1 MKRTGTATFVIIIP
15 LVVKPG
21 EDRTLIARM
30 EAGRRLYNATLG
42 EALRRRSLLKQS
54 KDWQHARTISDKK
67 LRNSEFQ
74 RLSKEFGFTP
84 AAIITFAR
92 NGKNEAGW
100 KDRLGSNVTQ
110 RIAEQVFAAV
120 QQYSFGKRG
129 RPRFKGA
136 NRPLHS
142 LEATTNAANIIWKP
156 ETGCIEFGDL
166 TLPALLPSETQ
177 DPYLHEALSNRTKY
191 CRIVWRNVNGQ
202 RRWFVQLMQ
211 EGVAPAKH
219 PVAEGSIVGLD
230 IGPSTVAVVSDDA
243 ASLVKFCATIDQPW
257 KETRR
262 LQRAMDRS
270 QRATNPQCFSENGT
284 WKKGAKFT
292 PSQRYTALRTQ
303 YAEVERKLAAE
314 RKRAHGE
321 LANQILGLG
330 TVIQSET
337 LSYIAFQKNY
347 GKSVKVRAPGMFVE
361 QLRRKAESAG
371 GKLIDLNTWRLK
383 MSQFDHTTQTYA
395 KKPLSQRWHVLG
407 DGSGVVQRDVYSAF
421 LARCVISNTHHPSH
435 IEVMW
440 AAQKPVLLQTGWLR
454 KEPAKIEPQGKITV
468 AIPSERVVCKRGLAA
483 GHDRDAV
490 VARREPGDP
499 SEFALRTPCLK
510 ARGGLEASSLNTS
523 GAESSAANSAPAS
536 SLEPEIS
543 LSSIVSPV

>member
-1 MKRTGTATFVIIIP
+1 MKRTATPTFVLTIP

-21 EDRTLIARM
+21 EDRILIGRM

-42 EALRRRSLLKQS
+42 EALRRHSLLKQS
-54 KDWQHARTISDKK
+54 KDWQYARTIADKK
-67 LRNSEFQ
+67 ERGVEFK
-74 RLSKEFGFTP
+74 RLSKEAGFTS
-84 AAIITFAR
+84 ADMITFAR
-92 NGKNEAGW
+92 HCKNEAGW

-110 RIAEQVFAAV
+110 RIAEQVFAAM

-136 NRPLHS
+136 SRPLHS
-142 LEATTNAANIIWKP
+142 LEATTNAANISWKP
-156 ETGCIEFGDL
+156 EAGCIEFGDL
-166 TLPALLPSETQ
+166 TLPAMLPSKTQ
-177 DPYLHEALSNRTKY
+177 DPYMHQALTGKTKY
-191 CRIVWRNVNGQ
+191 CRVLWRNVNGA
-202 RRWFVQLMQ
+202 RRWYVQLMQ

-219 PVAEGSIVGLD
+219 AISEGSVVGLD
-230 IGPSTVAVVSDDA
+230 IGPSTIAIVGDDS
-243 ASLVKFCATIDQPW
+243 ASLVKFCDTVVQLW

-270 QRATNPQCFSENGT
+270 KRATNPQCFNANGT
-284 WKKGAKFT
+284 WKKGQKFT
-292 PSQRYTALRTQ
+292 PSKRYTAIRTE

-330 TVIQSET
+330 NVIQSET

-371 GKLIDLNTWRLK
+371 GKLIDLHTWSLK
-383 MSQFDHTTQTYA
+383 MSQYDHTTKVCT

-421 LARCVISNTHHPSH
+421 LARCVMSNTHHPSH
-435 IEVMW
+435 ITEMW
-440 AAQKPVLLQTGWLR
+440 AAQKPVLLQTGWMR
-454 KEPAKIEPQGKITV
+454 SEPAKIEPSGKITV
-468 AIPSERVVCKRGLAA
+468 AIPLEQVVCDRGFAA
-483 GHDRDAV
+483 GHGRDAV
-490 VARREPGDP
+490 VERREPGDP
-499 SEFALRTPCLK
+499 SGFALRTPCL
-510 ARGGLEASSLNTS
+510 
-523 GAESSAANSAPAS
+523 
-536 SLEPEIS
+536 
-543 LSSIVSPV
+543 

>member
-1 MKRTGTATFVIIIP
+1 MKRTTTPTFVLTLP

-21 EDRTLIARM
+21 EDRILVGHM

-42 EALRRRSLLKQS
+42 EALRRHSLLKQS
-54 KDWQHARTISDKK
+54 KDWQHARTIADKK
-67 LRNSEFQ
+67 QRGSEFQ
-74 RLSKEFGFTP
+74 RLSKEAGFTP

-92 NGKNEAGW
+92 NCKNEAGW

-110 RIAEQVFAAV
+110 RIAEQVFAAM

-136 NRPLHS
+136 SRPLHS

-166 TLPALLPSETQ
+166 ALPALLPTKTQ
-177 DPYLHEALSNRTKY
+177 DAYLHQALTNRTKY
-191 CRIVWRNVNGQ
+191 CRVLWRNVNGS

-219 PVAEGSIVGLD
+219 EQACGEIVGLD
-230 IGPSTVAVVSDDA
+230 IGPSTVAVVGDHS
-243 ASLVKFCATIDQPW
+243 ASLVKFCSTVVQPW
-257 KETRR
+257 KEIRR

-270 QRATNPQCFSENGT
+270 KRATNPHCFNADGT
-284 WKKGAKFT
+284 WKKGQTFT
-292 PSQRYTALRTQ
+292 PSKRYTAIRTE

-321 LANQILGLG
+321 LTNQILGLG
-330 TVIQSET
+330 NVIQSET
-337 LSYIAFQKNY
+337 LSYLAFQKNY

-371 GKLIDLNTWRLK
+371 GKLVDLHTWSLK
-383 MSQFDHTTQTYA
+383 LSQYDHTTGVYT

-421 LARCVISNTHHPSH
+421 LARCVINNTHHPSH
-435 IEVMW
+435 IETMW

-454 KEPAKIEPQGKITV
+454 SEPARIEPSGKITV
-468 AIPSERVVCKRGLAA
+468 AIPLEQVVCKRGLAA
-483 GHDRDAV
+483 GHGLDAV

-499 SEFALRTPCLK
+499 GGFALRTPCL
-510 ARGGLEASSLNTS
+510 
-523 GAESSAANSAPAS
+523 
-536 SLEPEIS
+536 
-543 LSSIVSPV
+543 

>member
-1 MKRTGTATFVIIIP
+1 MKRTGTSTFVLTIP

-21 EDRTLIARM
+21 EDRILIGRM

-42 EALRRRSLLKQS
+42 EALRRQGLLKQS
-54 KDWQHARTISDKK
+54 KDWQHTRTISDKK
-67 LRNSEFQ
+67 ARGTEFN
-74 RLSKEFGFTP
+74 RLSKEAGFTP

-92 NGKNEAGW
+92 TCKNEAGW

-110 RIAEQVFAAV
+110 RIAEQVFAAM

-142 LEATTNAANIIWKP
+142 LEATTNAANIIWKA

-166 TLPALLPSETQ
+166 TLPAKLPTKEQ
-177 DPYLHEALSNRTKY
+177 DPYIDQALANRTKY
-191 CRIVWRNVNGQ
+191 CRVLWRNVNGV

-211 EGVAPAKH
+211 EGLAPAKH
-219 PVAEGSIVGLD
+219 AVSAGSVVGLD
-230 IGPSTVAVVSDDA
+230 IGPSTIAIVGDDS
-243 ASLVKFCATIDQPW
+243 ASLVKFCDTVIQPW

-270 QRATNPQCFSENGT
+270 KRATNPHCFNANGT
-284 WKKGAKFT
+284 WKKGQKFT
-292 PSQRYTALRTQ
+292 PSKRYTAKRTE

-330 TVIQSET
+330 NIIQSEK

-371 GKLIDLNTWRLK
+371 GKLIDLHTWSLK
-383 MSQFDHTTQTYA
+383 MSQYDHITQNYT

-407 DGSGVVQRDVYSAF
+407 DGSGVVQRDIYSAF

-435 IEVMW
+435 LETMW
-440 AAQKPVLLQTGWLR
+440 AAQKPVLLQTGWMCD
-454 KEPAKIEPQGKITV
+454 EPAKIEPSGKITV
-468 AIPSERVVCKRGLAA
+468 VIPSEQVVCRRGLAS
-483 GHDRDAV
+483 GHGSDV
-490 VARREPGDP
+490 VVERREPRDP
-499 SEFALRTPCLK
+499 AGSVLRTPCL
-510 ARGGLEASSLNTS
+510 
-523 GAESSAANSAPAS
+523 
-536 SLEPEIS
+536 
-543 LSSIVSPV
+543 

>member
-1 MKRTGTATFVIIIP
+1 MKRTATPTFVLSIP

-21 EDRTLIARM
+21 EDRTLIGRM

-42 EALRRRSLLKQS
+42 EALRLHGLLKQS
-54 KDWQHARTISDKK
+54 KDWQQTRTIADKK
-67 LRNSEFQ
+67 TRGSEFQ
-74 RLSKEFGFTP
+74 RLSKEAGFTP
-84 AAIITFAR
+84 ATIITFAR
-92 NGKNEAGW
+92 NCKNEAAW
-100 KDRLGSNVTQ
+100 RDRLGSNVTQ
-110 RIAEQVFAAV
+110 RIAEQVFAAM

-136 NRPLHS
+136 SRPLHS

-156 ETGCIEFGDL
+156 ETGCIEFGNL
-166 TLPALLPSETQ
+166 TLPALLPTKTQ
-177 DPYLHEALSNRTKY
+177 DPYLHQALTGRTKY
-191 CRIVWRNVNGQ
+191 CRVLWRNMNGA

-219 PVAEGSIVGLD
+219 AVAEGSVVGLD
-230 IGPSTVAVVSDDA
+230 IGPSTVAVVGEDS
-243 ASLVKFCATIDQPW
+243 ASLVKFCVTVIQPW
-257 KETRR
+257 KTARH

-270 QRATNPQCFSENGT
+270 KRATNPHCFNANGT
-284 WKKGAKFT
+284 WKKGQKFT
-292 PSQRYTALRTQ
+292 PSKRYTAIRTE
-303 YAEVERKLAAE
+303 YAEVERKLSAE
-314 RKRAHGE
+314 RRRAHGE

-330 TVIQSET
+330 NVIQSET

-371 GKLIDLNTWRLK
+371 GKLIDLHTWSLK
-383 MSQFDHTTQTYA
+383 MSQYDHTTEVCA

-421 LARCVISNTHHPSH
+421 LARCVMSNTHHPSH
-435 IEVMW
+435 IVAMW

-454 KEPAKIEPQGKITV
+454 SEPAKIEPSGKITV
-468 AIPSERVVCKRGLAA
+468 VTPLEQVVCDRGFAA
-483 GHDRDAV
+483 GHGLDAV

-499 SEFALRTPCLK
+499 SGFTLRTPRL
-510 ARGGLEASSLNTS
+510 
-523 GAESSAANSAPAS
+523 
-536 SLEPEIS
+536 
-543 LSSIVSPV
+543 

>member
-1 MKRTGTATFVIIIP
+1 MKRTATPTFVLTIP

-21 EDRTLIARM
+21 EDRTLIGRM

-42 EALRRRSLLKQS
+42 ETLCRHGLLKQS
-54 KDWQHARTISDKK
+54 KDWQHTRTIADKK
-67 LRNSEFQ
+67 LRGSEFQ
-74 RLSKEFGFTP
+74 RLSNEARFTP

-92 NGKNEAGW
+92 TCKNEAGW

-110 RIAEQVFAAV
+110 RIAEQVFAAM
-120 QQYSFGKRG
+120 QQYAFGKRG

-136 NRPLHS
+136 SRPLHS

-166 TLPALLPSETQ
+166 TLPALLPTKQQ
-177 DPYLHEALSNRTKY
+177 DPYLHQALTGRTKY
-191 CRIVWRNVNGQ
+191 CRVLWRNVNGS

-211 EGVAPAKH
+211 EGLAPVKH
-219 PVAEGSIVGLD
+219 EQACREIVGLD
-230 IGPSTVAVVSDDA
+230 IGPSTIAVVGDNS
-243 ASLVKFCATIDQPW
+243 ASLVKFCDTVIQPW
-257 KETRR
+257 KESRR

-270 QRATNPQCFSENGT
+270 KRATNPHCFNAYGT
-284 WKKGAKFT
+284 WKNGQKFT
-292 PSQRYTALRTQ
+292 PSKRCTAIRTE

-330 TVIQSET
+330 NVIQSET
-337 LSYIAFQKNY
+337 LSYLAFQKNY

-371 GKLIDLNTWRLK
+371 GKLIDLHTWSLK
-383 MSQFDHTTQTYA
+383 MSQYDHTIEVCT
-395 KKPLSQRWHVLG
+395 KKPLGQRWHVLG

-421 LARCVISNTHHPSH
+421 LARCVMSNTHHLSH
-435 IEVMW
+435 IETMW

-454 KEPAKIEPQGKITV
+454 SEPARIEPSGKITV
-468 AIPSERVVCKRGLAA
+468 VTPLEQVVCVRGLAT
-483 GHDRDAV
+483 GHGRDVV
-490 VARREPGDP
+490 VARREPGNPDG
-499 SEFALRTPCLK
+499 FALRTPCL
-510 ARGGLEASSLNTS
+510 
-523 GAESSAANSAPAS
+523 
-536 SLEPEIS
+536 
-543 LSSIVSPV
+543 